1 MARKKPEYQTR
12 IVEPAPTFTP
22 EPTIGWQKQ
31 GIVLKTMYHAYG
43 LPGRIGD
50 VVTVDPT
57 KFDELVAK
65 GFLKAI

>member
-12 IVEPAPTFTP
+12 IVEPTFTP
-22 EPTIGWQKQ
+22 EPAIGWQKQ

>member
-22 EPTIGWQKQ
+22 EPAIGWQKQ

-57 KFDELVAK
+57 KYDELVAK

>member
-1 MARKKPEYQTR
+1 
-12 IVEPAPTFTP
+12 
-22 EPTIGWQKQ
+22 
-31 GIVLKTMYHAYG
+31 MYHAYG

-57 KFDELVAK
+57 KYDELVAK

>member
-1 MARKKPEYQTR
+1 MARKKPEYETR
-12 IVEPAPTFTP
+12 IVEPAFTP

-43 LPGRIGD
+43 LSGRIGD

-57 KFDELVAK
+57 KYDELVAK
-65 GFLKAI
+65 GFIKPI

>member
-1 MARKKPEYQTR
+1 MARKKLEYETR
-12 IVEPAPTFTP
+12 IVEPAFTP
-22 EPTIGWQKQ
+22 EPTTGWQKQ

-65 GFLKAI
+65 GFIKPV

>member
-1 MARKKPEYQTR
+1 MARKKAEYQTR
-12 IVEPAPTFTP
+12 IVEPAFTP
-22 EPTIGWQKQ
+22 EPKTGWQKQ

-50 VVTVDPT
+50 IVAVDPT